1 MLKKYFNI
9 FLNNLFQKFNEYHY
23 TNTQKDFFVSW
34 PINIKMRVLSLFYSK
49 NVLGFTRKLHDDLAA
64 ASGLKSYRYQG
75 MGIGIGI
82 GIGIGYT

>member
-1 MLKKYFNI
+1 
-9 FLNNLFQKFNEYHY
+9 
-23 TNTQKDFFVSW
+23 
-34 PINIKMRVLSLFYSK
+34 MRVLSLFYSK